1 VIELALFIVANLL
14 IVAGM
19 GGIAWSMPQHH
30 QSLVR
35 QPPVNRIRRRLRGV
49 GCLLLAGA
57 LIPCVAGWGSSI
69 GLVLWIGLQ
78 TVGVLVVAGFL
89 ALSHKGGLE

>member
-1 VIELALFIVANLL
+1 MIELALFIVANLL

-30 QSLVR
+30 QSLGR
-35 QPPVNRIRRRLRGV
+35 RPPGNRTRRGLRGV
-49 GCLLLAGA
+49 GWLLLAGA
-57 LIPCVAGWGSSI
+57 LFPCVAGWGGSI

-78 TVGVLVVAGFL
+78 TVGVLMVAGFL
-89 ALSHKGGLE
+89 TLSRKGGLE